1 MMRVPAAVI
10 QSDAIASGYVV
21 PMVDAY
27 AINLRTLFDAAY
39 PAASLGSGDEIN
51 FNGSGTAIGTS
62 VMIGSNAAAGTPS
75 LTRGS
80 WPAGVIIK
88 VNNLIVLGRGGT
100 TDVGNPLYRAGGDAV
115 DCQSGSIIF
124 NACYLAGGGGGGR
137 DVKYDMD
144 LPWVRGG
151 GGAGSFTG
159 FGNPSGSYTQ
169 GGVTTAGGGNGGD
182 LGQAGIDG
190 SYGPVVAFIAAGA
203 AGRAIVGAAN
213 ATLNSCTVIGA
224 TV

>member
-10 QSDAIASGYVV
+10 QSDAIASGYIVS
-21 PMVDAY
+21 MVGAY

-39 PAASLGSGDEIN
+39 PAASLVSGDEVN
-51 FNGSGTAIGTS
+51 FNGSGTIIGTS
-62 VMIGSNAAAGTPS
+62 VTVGSNAAGTPS
-75 LTRGS
+75 LTRGT
-80 WPAGVIIK
+80 WPAGVVVK
-88 VNNLIVLGRGGT
+88 VNNLIVLGRGGSAYVET
-100 TDVGNPLYRAGGDAV
+100 PLFRAGGDAV
-115 DCQSGSIIF
+115 DCQSGPIIF
-124 NACYLAGGGGGGR
+124 NSCYLAGGGGCGR
-137 DVKYDMD
+137 DVKYGAD
-144 LPWVRGG
+144 LPWIQGG

-159 FGNPSGSYTQ
+159 GGNPSGSYTQ

-182 LGQAGIDG
+182 LGQAGSDS
-190 SYGPVVAFIAAGA
+190 SYGPVTAFIAAGA

>member
-1 MMRVPAAVI
+1 
-10 QSDAIASGYVV
+10 
-21 PMVDAY
+21 MVGAY

-39 PAASLGSGDEIN
+39 PAASLVSGDEIN
-51 FNGSGTAIGTS
+51 FNGSGTIIGTS
-62 VMIGSNAAAGTPS
+62 VMIGSNAAGTPS

-88 VNNLIVLGRGGT
+88 VNNLIVLGRGGYSG
-100 TDVGNPLYRAGGDAV
+100 DASAVARAGGDAV
-115 DCQSGSIIF
+115 DCQSGPIIF

-137 DVKYDMD
+137 AVQYGAGTD
-144 LPWVRGG
+144 WVNGG

-159 FGNPSGSYTQ
+159 FGNPSGTFTQ

-182 LGQAGIDG
+182 LGQAGIDT
-190 SYGPVVAFIAAGA
+190 SFGPSTAFIAAGA

-224 TV
+224 AV

>member
-21 PMVDAY
+21 PMVGAY

-39 PAASLGSGDEIN
+39 PAASLVSGDEIN
-51 FNGSGTAIGTS
+51 FNGSGTIIGTS
-62 VMIGSNAAAGTPS
+62 VMVGSNAAALAS
-75 LTRGS
+75 LSRGS
-80 WPAGVIIK
+80 WPAGVVVK
-88 VNNLIVLGRGGT
+88 VNNLIILGRGGNSGDPSAT
-100 TDVGNPLYRAGGDAV
+100 WRDGGDAV
-115 DCQSGSIIF
+115 DCQSGPIIF
-124 NACYLAGGGGGGR
+124 NACYIAAGGGAGR
-137 DVKYDMD
+137 AVLYGTGAT
-144 LPWVRGG
+144 WINGG
-151 GGAGSFTG
+151 GGAGGATG
-159 FGNPSGSYTQ
+159 SGNPSGSFTQ

-182 LGQAGIDG
+182 LGQAGSDS
-190 SYGPVVAFIAAGA
+190 SYGPVVASIAAGA

>member
-21 PMVDAY
+21 PMVGAY

-39 PAASLGSGDEIN
+39 PAASLVSGDEIN
-51 FNGSGTAIGTS
+51 FNGSGTIIGTS
-62 VMIGSNAAAGTPS
+62 VTVGSNSSSSPS
-75 LTRGS
+75 LSRGT
-80 WPAGVIIK
+80 WPAGVVIK
-88 VNNLIVLGRGGT
+88 VNNLIVLGRGG
-100 TDVGNPLYRAGGDAV
+100 DSGASSAASRAGGDAV
-115 DCQSGSIIF
+115 DCQSGPIIF

-137 DVKYDMD
+137 AVQYGAGTD
-144 LPWVRGG
+144 WVNGG

-159 FGNPSGSYTQ
+159 FGNPSGTFTQ

-182 LGQAGIDG
+182 LGQAGSDT
-190 SYGPVVAFIAAGA
+190 SFGPTTAFIAAGA